1 VTVVQAVFAGLLVLF
16 AGTLPRNLLFAAN
29 LHHHAGVPWAVPL
42 AAIYLAAFWWYVAG
56 GGPPAATSAL
66 RRESLRA
73 NPLPARLWAWSLL
86 AGTLGIVALVALLRL
101 ANRLVVLPQQAL
113 PDLTGVPMFTV
124 LSLLLAAAPIAG
136 IVEEAAFRGYM
147 QGALERRWGLAVA
160 ILISGTLF
168 ALVHL
173 DFTPLLWPYYV
184 AVAALYG
191 TVTSLTRSILPAV
204 VLHSGGNLYS
214 NFDLWLHGQAEWQSA
229 AARTPLVWQAGAD
242 AAFFVSVAAFVAA
255 ALATAWAF
263 RRLAQACRAAGLR

>member
-1 VTVVQAVFAGLLVLF
+1 MNVVQAVFAGLLVLF
-16 AGTLPRNLLFAAN
+16 AGTLPRNLLFVAN

-73 NPLPARLWAWSLL
+73 NPLPPRLWAWSLL
-86 AGTLGIVALVALLRL
+86 AGALGIVALVALLRL
-101 ANRLVVLPQQAL
+101 ANRLVVLPQQTM
-113 PDLTGVPMFTV
+113 PDLTGVPTLTV
-124 LSLLLAAAPIAG
+124 LSLLLAAAPVAG

-147 QGALERRWGLAVA
+147 QGALERRWGLPVA
-160 ILISGTLF
+160 ILVSGTLF

-191 TVTSLTRSILPAV
+191 TVTSLTRSILPAI

-214 NFDLWLHGQAEWQSA
+214 NVDLWLHGQAEWQSA
-229 AARTPLVWQAGAD
+229 AMRAPLVWQSGAD
-242 AAFFVSVAAFVAA
+242 AAFLVSVAAVLAA

-263 RRLAQACRAAGLR
+263 RRLAGACRAAGLR